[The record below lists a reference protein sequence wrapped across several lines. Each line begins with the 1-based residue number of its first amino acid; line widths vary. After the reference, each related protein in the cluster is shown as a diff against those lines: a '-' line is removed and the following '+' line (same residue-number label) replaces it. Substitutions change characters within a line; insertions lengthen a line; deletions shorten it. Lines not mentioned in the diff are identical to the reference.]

1 MKNKDLIGDIQF
13 KGVGFKYPS
22 REEVTILDE
31 MSFSVKS
38 GQTVALVGPSGCGKS
53 TCIQLLQ
60 RFYDPLS
67 GLIDIDGL
75 NIKDYNLNWLRSH
88 IGVVNQEPILF
99 ATSIGENIKMGR
111 DGVTQ
116 EEIEKAAKNA
126 NAHDFIMTLPEVNNI
141 FFK

>member
-1 MKNKDLIGDIQF
+1 MIGDIEF
-13 KGVGFKYPS
+13 KNVGFKYPS
-22 REEVTILDE
+22 REEVKILE
-31 MSFSVKS
+31 QMSFSVKS

-53 TCIQLLQ
+53 TCIQLMQ

-67 GLIDIDGL
+67 GLINIDGL
-75 NIKDYNLNWLRSH
+75 NIQDYNLNWLRSH

-99 ATSIGENIKMGR
+99 ATTIGENIKMGR

-126 NAHDFIMTLPEVNNI
+126 NAHDFIMTLPDVKNLFSI
-141 FFK
+141 K